1 MDLLTKPL
9 RGRGTSPVLFR
20 ARSSLS
26 EGSHQPLLTLNPLV
40 VEETSDFS
48 CLAQCG
54 ERRLLLR
61 ADSHRVRASRGKAT
75 RWREV
80 DWRWW
85 LPLWQCPLLFLIFGS
100 GARSDA
106 RSVCEY
112 GCFGAEKNS
121 SVFASSTIFPEYI
134 TATLVQTLLTTARP
148 DDARED
154 RVGSQNAYYP
164 IRAIGI

>member
-75 RWREV
+75 RWRGV

-85 LPLWQCPLLFLIFGS
+85 LPLWQCPLPCSSSS
-100 GARSDA
+100 GRARGATQEASVSTDA
-106 RSVCEY
+106 SEPRRTLQYSPVPL
-112 GCFGAEKNS
+112 S
-121 SVFASSTIFPEYI
+121 SLNTSPPPLCRHCSPLPGLM
-134 TATLVQTLLTTARP
+134 TLVRTGWAAKTLIILS
-148 DDARED
+148 E
-154 RVGSQNAYYP
+154 Q
-164 IRAIGI
+164 